1 MCVCIHVLMYLVVV
15 VQCTRSHVSEP
26 KWTRLREGGREGGG
40 RGGRQVSFGNPR
52 RRAYI
57 EVSNFLGLS
66 VSYT

>member
-1 MCVCIHVLMYLVVV
+1 MDPL
-15 VQCTRSHVSEP
+15 
-26 KWTRLREGGREGGG
+26 EGGREGGG